1 MADMK
6 QVIQAIDANGKVQ
19 TVYKK
24 IVDLGG
30 GLYADAVAVNIDTV
44 TVTDVGIKDQVS
56 GNSAGVDVDGNLQVK
71 GDVTATLTGSNM
83 ELYGASVGDRPGATD
98 VAAGTTFTIVDD
110 TQEFKTWMANGVDW
124 GEEI

>member
-71 GDVTATLTGSNM
+71 GDVTATLSGSIPEFGWVDGDAEPTPTEFSFGAKVNPATGEITTM
-83 ELYGASVGDRPGATD
+83 YWD
-98 VAAGTTFTIVDD
+98 GTA
-110 TQEFKTWMANGVDW
+110 W
-124 GEEI
+124 EEMR